1 MMNRRP
7 NVVIAISIVLAA
19 VLTAVAGWVMAQMR
33 EDALASARAAAF
45 NMTLLFERDTQRNFD
60 VYALSLQGVIDA
72 IDDPR
77 LAELPDNL
85 RQSVLFD
92 RSATAKSLGEI
103 LVANA
108 NGDVIFDSRVSP
120 PRKLNVAGRDYFVAQ
135 RDSPHTG
142 LYVSHPMMARDG
154 PDDATI
160 GLSRRLEKP
169 DGSFAGVVVGTMRLD
184 YFRRLMSG
192 IEIGAHGAVTLTLA
206 DGTLLMRRPYA
217 PEMIGLNLAD
227 SALFQRFGRAREGGF
242 FGIGPVDGVRRW
254 FAFRR
259 VEGYPLVFSV
269 AVAAGDIYTKWRARA
284 WIIGSLTALLDALL
298 IAFAVLLSRQLR
310 RRELLEDELRAL
322 AGTDALTA
330 LANRRAFEARA
341 DHEWLRARRAGQPL
355 AVMMLDVDRFKPFND
370 RYGHTAGD
378 AALASVARSIGSH
391 ARRPADCAARYG
403 GEEFV
408 LLLPDTNAAQALAHA
423 EKLRSA
429 IETLDIPHADS
440 PNNVLTASVGVAST
454 SARDFESWRAL
465 VEAADAALYKA
476 KRGGRNRVAVWQ
488 PSFARA
494 HQGAGPE
501 L

>member
-1 MMNRRP
+1 MMTRRP
-7 NVVIAISIVLAA
+7 NVMIIISIVLAA
-19 VLTAVAGWVMAQMR
+19 ALTAVAGWVMAQMR

-45 NMTLLFERDTQRNFD
+45 NMALLFERDTQRNFD
-60 VYALSLQGVIDA
+60 VYALSLQSVIDT

-77 LAELPDNL
+77 LAELPADI
-85 RQSVLFD
+85 RQNVLFD
-92 RSATAKSLGEI
+92 RSATAKNLGAI

-108 NGDVIFDSRVSP
+108 TGDVVFDSRAST
-120 PRKLNVAGRDYFVAQ
+120 PREVNVADRDYFIAQ

-142 LYVSHPMMARDG
+142 LYVSRPFIPREG
-154 PDDATI
+154 PADASI

-192 IEIGAHGAVTLTLA
+192 IEIGAHGAVALTLA

-217 PEMIGLNLAD
+217 PDLIGKSLAD
-227 SALFQRFGRAREGGF
+227 SALFQRFEREQEGGF
-242 FGIGPVDGVRRW
+242 FAIGPVDGVRRW

-259 VEGYPLVFSV
+259 VDGYPLVFSV
-269 AVAAGDIYTKWRARA
+269 AVAAGDIYTEWRARA
-284 WIIGSLTALLDALL
+284 WIIGTLTVLLDVSL
-298 IAFAVLLSRQLR
+298 IALAVLLSRQLR

-341 DHEWLRARRAGQPL
+341 DHEWLRARRSGQAL

-370 RYGHTAGD
+370 RYGHAAGD
-378 AALASVARSIGSH
+378 GALAAVARAIGAH

-408 LLLPDTNAAQALAHA
+408 LMLPDTNAAQALAHA

-454 SARDFESWRAL
+454 SASSFESWRAL
-465 VEAADAALYKA
+465 VEAADAALYTA
-476 KRGGRNRVAVWQ
+476 KRAGRNRVAVWQ
-488 PSFARA
+488 PSLAREP
-494 HQGAGPE
+494 HGAGPD

>member
-1 MMNRRP
+1 MMTRRP
-7 NVVIAISIVLAA
+7 YVMIAISIVLAA

-45 NMTLLFERDTQRNFD
+45 NMALLFERDTQRNFD
-60 VYALSLQGVIDA
+60 VYAMSLQAVIDA

-77 LAELPDNL
+77 LAGLPDDI
-85 RQSVLFD
+85 RQNVLFD
-92 RSATAKSLGEI
+92 RSATARNLGAI

-108 NGDVIFDSRVSP
+108 AGDVIFDSRSTSP
-120 PRKLNVAGRDYFVAQ
+120 RDVNIADRDYFIAQ
-135 RDSPHTG
+135 RDSRQTG
-142 LYVSHPMMARDG
+142 LYISQPMIARDG
-154 PDDATI
+154 PENAAI

-169 DGSFAGVVVGTMRLD
+169 DGSFAGVVVGTMKLD

-192 IEIGAHGAVTLTLA
+192 VEIGAHGTVALTLA

-217 PEMIGLNLAD
+217 AGMIGKNLAE
-227 SALFQRFGRAREGGF
+227 SALFQRIGRAQEGGF
-242 FGIGPVDGVRRW
+242 FGNGPVDGVRRW

-259 VEGYPLVFSV
+259 VDGYPLVFSV
-269 AVAAGDIYTKWRARA
+269 AVAAGDIYTEWRARA
-284 WIIGSLTALLDALL
+284 WIIGSLTVLLDASLVAL
-298 IAFAVLLSRQLR
+298 AVLLSRQLR
-310 RRELLEDELRAL
+310 RRELLEEELRAL

-330 LANRRAFEARA
+330 LANRRAFETRA
-341 DHEWLRARRAGQPL
+341 DHEWLRARRSGQPL
-355 AVMMLDVDRFKPFND
+355 AVMMLDVDRFKLFND
-370 RYGHTAGD
+370 RYGHAAGD
-378 AALASVARSIGSH
+378 RALAAVARSIGAH
-391 ARRPADCAARYG
+391 ARRPGDCAARYG

-454 SARDFESWRAL
+454 SAGSFESWRTL
-465 VEAADAALYKA
+465 IEAADAALYTA
-476 KRGGRNRVAVWQ
+476 KRAGRNRVAVWQ
-488 PSFARA
+488 PSLAGEP
-494 HQGAGPE
+494 HGAGPD